1 MLECALIFTIQF
13 CVGAF
18 VTHTL
23 DSVTPSESSAFVL
36 TSEACEEALNELLTL
51 QDLLRWGISR
61 MHEAGLYF
69 GHGTDNARDDAVM
82 LATHALHLPWDID
95 QEWQAA
101 RLTQSERQAVIEL
114 FARRINERMPT
125 PYLTGEAWFYGLPFN
140 VDERVLIPRSPIAEM
155 IAARFQ
161 PWLGGRSGNKS
172 VHRILDLCTG
182 SGCIGIACAMEFP
195 QAHVELLDISFD
207 ALALADENIARHQ
220 LGDRVM
226 ALQSDLFS
234 AADGKYDIIVSNPPY
249 VDADDMSCL
258 PEEFHN
264 EPELAL
270 AAGEDGLDLVRIM
283 LAEARQ
289 YLADDGIFI
298 VEVGNSWPALEEAY
312 PTVPFMW
319 QEFEM
324 GGHGV
329 FVLTADQLDECAE
342 ALK

>member
-1 MLECALIFTIQF
+1 MSGI
-13 CVGAF
+13 
-18 VTHTL
+18 
-23 DSVTPSESSAFVL
+23 SPSGRSAFDSSSYIL
-36 TSEACEEALNELLTL
+36 SSQACEEAISELSTL
-51 QDLLRWGISR
+51 QDMLRWGISR
-61 MHEAGLYF
+61 MNEAGLYF

-82 LATHALHLPWDID
+82 LVTHCLHLPWDID
-95 QEWQAA
+95 SAWQSAT
-101 RLTQSERQAVIEL
+101 LTRSEREAIVEL
-114 FARRINERMPT
+114 FVRRINERIPT
-125 PYLTGEAWFYGLPFN
+125 PYLTGEAWFYDLPFY
-140 VDERVLIPRSPIAEM
+140 VDERVLIPRSPIAEI

-161 PWLGGRSGNKS
+161 PWLGNKS
-172 VHRILDLCTG
+172 VNRIMDLCTG

-207 ALALADENIARHQ
+207 ALALADDNITRHQ
-220 LGDRVM
+220 LNDRVI
-226 ALQSDLFS
+226 ALQSDLFA
-234 AADGKYDIIVSNPPY
+234 AADGQYDIIVSNPPY

-312 PTVPFMW
+312 PRVPFMW
-319 QEFEM
+319 QEFEL

-329 FVLTADQLDECAE
+329 FVLTAQQLDECAE
-342 ALK
+342 SLTL

>member
-1 MLECALIFTIQF
+1 MVAGPVNVRILALIFLS
-13 CVGAF
+13 G
-18 VTHTL
+18 
-23 DSVTPSESSAFVL
+23 VL
-36 TSEACEEALNELLTL
+36 VSGIPLSDPIPYVLSNEACEEALNELTSM

-61 MHEAGLYF
+61 MNEANLYF

-82 LATHALHLPWDID
+82 LVTHALHLPWDID
-95 QEWQAA
+95 HAWQSSK
-101 RLTQSERQAVIEL
+101 LTRSERQCVIEL

-125 PYLTGEAWFYGLPFN
+125 PYLTGEAWFYGLPFI
-140 VDERVLIPRSPIAEM
+140 VDERVLIPRSPIAEI

-161 PWLGGRSGNKS
+161 PWLGDKP

-182 SGCIGIACAMEFP
+182 SGCIGIACAAEFP
-195 QAHVELLDISFD
+195 QAHVELLDISFE
-207 ALALADENIARHQ
+207 ALTLADENISRHQ
-220 LGDRVM
+220 MNDRVI

-234 AADGKYDIIVSNPPY
+234 AADGQYDIIVSNPPY
-249 VDADDMSCL
+249 VDSDDMSCL

-289 YLADDGIFI
+289 YLSDDGIFI
-298 VEVGNSWPALEEAY
+298 VEVGNSWPTLEDAY

-329 FVLTADQLDECAE
+329 FVLTADQLDECVE
-342 ALK
+342 ALKLK

>member
-1 MLECALIFTIQF
+1 MGLIFI
-13 CVGAF
+13 CGAP
-18 VTHTL
+18 VTSISDV
-23 DSVTPSESSAFVL
+23 DSIPFIL
-36 TSEACEEALNELLTL
+36 TNGACEEAINELSTL
-51 QDLLRWGISR
+51 QDLLRWGTSR

-82 LATHALHLPWDID
+82 LATHALYLPWDID

-101 RLTQSERQAVIEL
+101 RLTRSERQAVIEL

-125 PYLTGEAWFYGLPFN
+125 PYLTGEAWFYGLPFK
-140 VDERVLIPRSPIAEM
+140 VDERVLIPRSPIAEI

-161 PWLGGRSGNKS
+161 PWLGGSSGSRS
-172 VHRILDLCTG
+172 VHRIMDLCTG

-226 ALQSDLFS
+226 ALQSDLFE

-283 LAEARQ
+283 LSQARQ
-289 YLADDGIFI
+289 YLADDGLLV
-298 VEVGNSWPALEEAY
+298 VEVGNSWPALEAAY

-342 ALK
+342 ALKL